1 MFNMNFCQWLDL
13 NRGPVESEATALPT
27 EPQPLPI
34 LTEILS
40 TFDSWEWWWC
50 QLFGFERERKK
61 GHCCHD
67 VDVDLKTVTSSRH
80 RKIKLGKFKTH
91 QLESCTLSFLS
102 LSSLSSLFLSVD
114 LFLVESWSSLL
125 QGDEQ
130 LDWPN
135 SETNIEFGGRGGG
148 QVVSVLAFYSND
160 PSSNPADA
168 SSFFCK
174 NCIWKE
180 RK

>member
-1 MFNMNFCQWLDL
+1 MIHENDDDVNFS
-13 NRGPVESEATALPT
+13 GSKEK
-27 EPQPLPI
+27 
-34 LTEILS
+34 
-40 TFDSWEWWWC
+40 
-50 QLFGFERERKK
+50 ERKK
-61 GHCCHD
+61 ERSLLPRRRRRFENGD
-67 VDVDLKTVTSSRH
+67 FVASS
-80 RKIKLGKFKTH
+80 KIKLGKFKTH

-174 NCIWKE
+174 NCI
-180 RK
+180 